1 MNTITYEEFEKSL
14 REEFK
19 GFTVNELERLVER
32 FHSETLTKDENKQ
45 LINMLINQFELAEE
59 LAEDLKDAF
68 CIEEK
73 DNQIQECID
82 WIWEMRTQIDE
93 WVS

>member
-1 MNTITYEEFEKSL
+1 MS
-14 REEFK
+14 
-19 GFTVNELERLVER
+19 ELERLVAR
-32 FHSETLTKDENKQ
+32 FHSDCLAKDENKQ

-73 DNQIQECID
+73 DDQIQECID

-93 WVS
+93 WMS